1 MSCHKDKIFSST
13 LGQFLGSDIDSKRC

>member
-13 LGQFLGSDIDSKRC
+13 LGQFLGFDIDSKRC